1 MNNFINY
8 IFVVVVIIILGDET
22 KSLKVHSQTTSIKN
36 KDIRRL
42 NDLLIAPIL
51 NWNAKKVNILICR
64 ITAFQAIWRGNR
76 VKRAFMTF
84 KNVTAAALKI
94 QSAFR
99 RYQVIK
105 WMARR
110 KNDKTKEDYKRQNE
124 ASQFN
129 SLDKLCGFYETDDP
143 ENTVN
148 SQIILSNEQ
157 KAPLNFSPN
166 SAALVIKTMQL
177 EIKRL
182 QRLVERQGPIIPIDS
197 P

>member
-1 MNNFINY
+1 
-8 IFVVVVIIILGDET
+8 
-22 KSLKVHSQTTSIKN
+22 
-36 KDIRRL
+36 
-42 NDLLIAPIL
+42 
-51 NWNAKKVNILICR
+51 
-64 ITAFQAIWRGNR
+64 
-76 VKRAFMTF
+76 MTF
-84 KNVTAAALKI
+84 RNVTAAALKI

-105 WMARR
+105 WMVRR

-124 ASQFN
+124 SSQIN

-143 ENTVN
+143 ENTGNVSITN
-148 SQIILSNEQ
+148 SIMSNEQ
-157 KAPLNFSPN
+157 KALNFSPN